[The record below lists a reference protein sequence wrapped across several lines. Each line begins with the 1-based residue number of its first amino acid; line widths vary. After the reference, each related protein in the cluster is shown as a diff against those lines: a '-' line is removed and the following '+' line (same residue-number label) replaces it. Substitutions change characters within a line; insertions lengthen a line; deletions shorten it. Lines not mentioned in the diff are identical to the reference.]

1 MGLITQN
8 NTGTQAFANG
18 YIDVAYADAYFT
30 ALNKPDG
37 DWVDLDD
44 EVKEAAI
51 ISATSHID
59 NSNMGRF
66 KGNRLTEAQ
75 NTQFPRVGLLDFDG
89 YLVTGIPELLMRAT
103 AEYAIRA
110 SVEALTP
117 DPTYEDSGFP
127 IKQKKEKVGPIEE
140 STTYQDNVF
149 APVVLRAYPEA
160 DMLLRQYLFAA
171 NFLVRG

>member
-8 NTGTQAFANG
+8 NTGTMANANG
-18 YIDVAYADAYFT
+18 YIDIAYADAYFLS
-30 ALNKPDG
+30 LNKDDA
-37 DWVDLDD
+37 DWADLDI

-59 NSNMGRF
+59 NSNMGNF

-75 NTQFPRVGLLDFDG
+75 VTQFPRTGLADFDG
-89 YLVTGIPELLMRAT
+89 YVVSGVPELLMRAT

-110 SVEALTP
+110 SVEVLTP
-117 DPTYEDSGFP
+117 DPTYEDSGMP

-149 APVVLRAYPEA
+149 QPVTIRAYPEA
-160 DMLLRQYLFAA
+160 DMLLKQYLFAA
-171 NFLVRG
+171 NYVVRG